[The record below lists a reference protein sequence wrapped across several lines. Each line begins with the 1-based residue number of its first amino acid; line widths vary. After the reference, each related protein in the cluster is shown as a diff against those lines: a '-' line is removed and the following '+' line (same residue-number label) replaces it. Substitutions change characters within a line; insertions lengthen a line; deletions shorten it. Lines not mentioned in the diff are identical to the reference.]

1 MCHHNIYI
9 NILLNITFYIGGKM
23 SKEQISI
30 EEYETMIDTLYET
43 MEETGSIMY
52 LDEIVDE
59 IFMTSPTGLEQLEES
74 LVNEVNIMKFDQQTK
89 LRIAEL
95 KAALLAA
102 KADGNIKYKKMMIHR
117 TKYKALRDELRD
129 EYRSRGISLA
139 RRNKNLRKGK

>member
-1 MCHHNIYI
+1 
-9 NILLNITFYIGGKM
+9 M